1 MIATGSDEQARQV
14 AELLGQFIIN
24 AANHSPRSLQ
34 TAIGPSEIGDPCE
47 RKLSYKSLDWP
58 VAAGERDPIA
68 PVIGTGFHSWMQEA
82 FEARNT
88 AGRYKIEEKV
98 TVRDSPVETARV
110 RGSSDLYDRETR
122 TNYDWKLVGVSSLDK
137 YRRHGPGGQYRIQ
150 AHLYGLGQEN
160 AGEAPER
167 VAIVFVGRYHELR
180 VHVWWER
187 YDRQVALDA
196 LDRLDRI
203 RQRVI
208 DLDPEAN
215 PQAWQ
220 QIPMDP
226 DAKCR
231 FCDWLLPGSTDL
243 SKGCP
248 GIASLNTRTG
258 FEGLTG

>member
-1 MIATGSDEQARQV
+1 VIATGSDEQSAQL
-14 AELLGQFIIN
+14 AQLLGSFIVN

-47 RKLSYKSLDWP
+47 RKLSYKLLGWP
-58 VAAGERDPIA
+58 TAAGERDPIA
-68 PVIGTGFHSWMQEA
+68 PVIGTGFHAWMEEQ
-82 FEARNT
+82 FTARNS

-98 TVRDSPVETARV
+98 TVRDSPIETARI
-110 RGSSDLYDRETR
+110 RGSSDLYDRTTR

-137 YRRHGPGGQYRIQ
+137 YRRSGPGDQYRIQ

-160 AGEAPER
+160 AGEQPAR

-180 VHVWWER
+180 IHVWSEP

-203 RQRVI
+203 RQRVL

-215 PQAWQ
+215 PANWA
-220 QIPMDP
+220 QIATDEH
-226 DAKCR
+226 AKCR

-248 GIASLNTRTG
+248 GIQTARTG
-258 FEGLTG
+258 YEGLVA